1 MPTCFITGC
10 GGFIGSHLSE
20 WLLSQGC
27 RPVGIVRSNTRH
39 IAHLTGRLEV
49 HAGEITDR
57 AQLVSL
63 LRAVQ
68 PEFVFHLAALYVIQA
83 SWRDPKATFET
94 NVLGTISL
102 LEAVREARP
111 DAVVQIAGSGVEYGP
126 STPEELPI
134 AETRVPRPVNPY
146 ALSKTAAVEL
156 GRLYAMRYGMRVHS
170 VRPFQLVGPR
180 KYPDACSE
188 FARGIVEVERGRA
201 TDLPVGDLEV
211 VRDLLDVRDGVK
223 AMWLIA
229 RSGQAGEVY
238 NICSGVG
245 YRLGDILERFMDLA
259 RIHVRVREDP
269 ARLRPLDVPVIVGDN
284 AKLRCLGW
292 QMEIP
297 LERTLAGILDYWRQ
311 VPE

>member
-1 MPTCFITGC
+1 MHTCFITGC
-10 GGFIGSHLSE
+10 GGFIGSHLAE
-20 WLLSQGC
+20 WLLSRGC
-27 RPVGIVRSNTRH
+27 RSVGITRRNTRH
-39 IAHLTGRLEV
+39 IAPLTGHLEV
-49 HAGEITDR
+49 HTCEVTDR

-63 LRAVQ
+63 IRAVQ
-68 PEFVFHLAALYVIQA
+68 PEFVFHLAALDVIPA
-83 SWRDPKATFET
+83 SWDDPQATFEV
-94 NVLGTISL
+94 NLLGTVCL

-126 STPEELPI
+126 STPEELPV

-170 VRPFQLVGPR
+170 VRPFQFVGPR

-188 FARGIVEVERGRA
+188 FARGIVDVERGRA
-201 TDLPVGDLEV
+201 TDLPVGNLGA

-229 RSGQAGEVY
+229 QAGRSGEVF
-238 NICSGVG
+238 NICSGMG
-245 YRLGDILERFMDLA
+245 YVLRDILQKMMTLA
-259 RIHVRVREDP
+259 GITVRVREDP

-284 AKLRCLGW
+284 SKLRELGW
-292 QMEIP
+292 QRETPI
-297 LERTLAGILDYWRQ
+297 EQTLRGILDYWRS
-311 VPE
+311 VPD